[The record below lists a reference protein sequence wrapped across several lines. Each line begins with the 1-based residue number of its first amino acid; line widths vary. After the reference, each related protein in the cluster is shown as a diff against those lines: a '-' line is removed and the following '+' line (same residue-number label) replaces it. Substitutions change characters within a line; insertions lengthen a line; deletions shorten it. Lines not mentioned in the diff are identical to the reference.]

1 MWKKYTKTMDLLDY
15 KIEVY
20 ENTILK
26 NEKEIAQVSS

>member
-1 MWKKYTKTMDLLDY
+1 MDLLDY

-26 NEKEIAQVSS
+26 NEKESTGIKLKM